1 MNSRNFKLTQLFFNQ
16 CKESWNLETH
26 WNSAAAA
33 FIWRESNCSDSSWVE
48 CNVGGDYME
57 ASFSLFTVLSTE
69 EGIHY
74 ELWASC
80 QMFHCE
86 SKHDCQKTDR
96 TMIPHVSLDFVL
108 YVHKGNITSQKV
120 YRPWRWHSI
129 QSSFI
134 SWYGKRTLL
143 WFLFKD
149 GQYCSY
155 N

>member
-69 EGIHY
+69 EGIHWTMSFVSNVP
-74 ELWASC
+74 LWE
-80 QMFHCE
+80 QTWL
-86 SKHDCQKTDR
+86 SKDR
-96 TMIPHVSLDFVL
+96 QDYDSTCVSRL
-108 YVHKGNITSQKV
+108 
-120 YRPWRWHSI
+120 
-129 QSSFI
+129 
-134 SWYGKRTLL
+134 
-143 WFLFKD
+143 
-149 GQYCSY
+149 CSVCTQR
-155 N
+155 